1 MAYTADEESD
11 HLLGNVS
18 AAPKRSLLSRTR
30 PSTQTCLILL
40 MCSVNILALLIVLQ
54 DHKVKA
60 DCDNR
65 STYANL
71 ATNVRDTL
79 HWNTEY
85 SSSNETAVDSLWRD
99 SIPWESGI
107 IALTKQEAQ
116 RMSLPKSQPF
126 PWDPQE
132 KSIYIINAHHILH
145 CVVRNQILNYTQG
158 LRHVS
163 IIRTNLDNGSLQR
176 NLYISIHE
184 YRHNTPQSI
193 TYPHILHC
201 LDSIRLETIC
211 TADDTPRYIPPN
223 AVHGFRPGDGQTR
236 QCRDW
241 TQLDAFVRQHD
252 PCYRYICPGNG
263 TVSNLERFKYCSANS
278 EYLPR
283 IREYFGL
290 GGDWKGEGEE
300 RDSCTEALVG
310 R

>member
-1 MAYTADEESD
+1 MTCTADEESD

-40 MCSVNILALLIVLQ
+40 MCSVNILALMVVLQ
-54 DHKVKA
+54 DHKVNA
-60 DCDNR
+60 NCDNR

-71 ATNVRDTL
+71 PTNVRDTL

-85 SSSNETAVDSLWRD
+85 SSNNETDVDSLWRG

-116 RMSLPKSQPF
+116 AMNLPKSQPF
-126 PWDPQE
+126 PWDPQG

-145 CVVRNQILNYTQG
+145 CV
-158 LRHVS
+158 
-163 IIRTNLDNGSLQR
+163 R

-252 PCYRYICPGNG
+252 PCYRYICPGNE
-263 TVSNLERFKYCSANS
+263 TVSNLERFKYCSADS

-290 GGDWKGEGEE
+290 GEVWTPGLGSGKGEGEE